1 MSAAATRLY
10 GAIARQEFDTA
21 EQIQAE
27 HPHARAELVAWGL
40 ISGDGDT
47 PVACDPKKAIQH
59 RLEVELAEVTRRV
72 AIMSTMP
79 GLAGELNA
87 VYQAGQLRAG
97 NGSSVFLDD
106 KDAVNAR
113 LQTIVTHARHEIL
126 AAQPGGPR
134 SRDLFDIAVAR
145 DTEALD
151 RGVAL
156 RTIYRDTVR
165 DHKVTAEYARTMSTR
180 TQGRC
185 AQYRTLVGGFE
196 RMIIVDREYAV
207 VSNHIV
213 HGAPD
218 HAAWLIVDPAAVA
231 VLAKVFEAKWL
242 RAQPWLG
249 ELRPKWGGL
258 EREPVGPDGV
268 RTNRL
273 EREVMRLL
281 CSGAA
286 QTSVAAKLGISKRK
300 LEEVI
305 AALKGLWGVRT
316 LNELIYQ
323 FALSPDRLVDDSAP
337 EAGPAGAES
346 TAA

>member
-1 MSAAATRLY
+1 MSATATRLY
-10 GAIARQEFDTA
+10 GAIARQDFDTA
-21 EQIQAE
+21 AQIQAA
-27 HPHARAELVAWGL
+27 HPQARAELIAWGL
-40 ISGDGDT
+40 IATDGDT

-59 RLEVELAEVTRRV
+59 RLEIELAEATRRV
-72 AIMSTMP
+72 AVMSSMP
-79 GLAGELNA
+79 SLAGELDA

-97 NGSSVFLDD
+97 NGSSIYLDD

-165 DHKVTAEYARTMSTR
+165 DHRVTAEYARTMSTR
-180 TQGRC
+180 AVGRC

-213 HGAPD
+213 PGAPD

-231 VLAKVFEAKWL
+231 VLAKVFDAKWT
-242 RAQPWLG
+242 RAQPWMG
-249 ELRPKWGGL
+249 ELRPTWGGL
-258 EREPVGPDGV
+258 EREPVGADGV

-281 CSGAA
+281 CSGAS
-286 QTSVAAKLGISKRK
+286 QPSAASKLGISKRK

-323 FALSPDRLVDDSAP
+323 FALSPDRLVDDSA
-337 EAGPAGAES
+337 AAAADSPATGS
-346 TAA
+346 AA